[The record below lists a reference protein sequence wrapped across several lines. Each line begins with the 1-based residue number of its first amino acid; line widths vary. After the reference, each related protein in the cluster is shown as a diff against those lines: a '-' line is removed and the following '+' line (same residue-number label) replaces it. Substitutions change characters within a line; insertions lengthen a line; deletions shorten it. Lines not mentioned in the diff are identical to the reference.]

1 MVEGHQRLAVLKD
14 LGYTR
19 VEVVV
24 VDLSLE
30 KKKALSRG

>member
-1 MVEGHQRLAVLKD
+1 MAVLKD
-14 LGYTR
+14 LGYTK

-24 VDLSLE
+24 VDLPLE